1 MFINFCISGR
11 LGNAIF
17 RYMASVIMC
26 IYYNGTYTINNK
38 QNYDCR
44 DEQFIKIIKKIIN
57 KKQTPI
63 KNPKLALNKVGVN
76 LTCFY
81 QHDLIYKLHKQQ
93 ILDFIRL
100 HSDHYVLTDG
110 VNAGDK
116 NYEKFFM
123 IDIINTPPS
132 FDKRYKNIL
141 HVRLEDFV
149 KYNLF
154 LKVERI
160 LYLLDKNIIKENESL
175 CIVCKKPS
183 TDFENKY
190 IKQITDY
197 LSNKKIAF
205 FLEHNDTIT
214 DYYIMKE
221 AELLICSKSTLSW
234 CAAFFSDKIKYCYLP
249 DYVESQNST
258 CKYPIDNTELY

>member
-1 MFINFCISGR
+1 MFINFCITGR

-38 QNYDCR
+38 QIYDCR
-44 DEQFIKIIKKIIN
+44 DEKFIKIIKNIIN
-57 KKQTPI
+57 KKHIPI
-63 KNPKLALNKVGVN
+63 KETSLKFNKVGIN
-76 LTCFY
+76 MTCYY
-81 QHDLIYKLHKQQ
+81 QHDLIYKLHKRQ
-93 ILDFIRL
+93 ILDFIKK

-116 NYEKFFM
+116 NYEKFYM
-123 IDIINTPPS
+123 IDIINTPLT
-132 FDKRYKNIL
+132 FNKKYKNVL
-141 HVRLEDFV
+141 HIRLEDFV
-149 KYNLF
+149 THNLF
-154 LKVERI
+154 LNVERI
-160 LYLLDKNIIKENESL
+160 INLLDKNIIKETETL
-175 CIVCKKPS
+175 CIVCKKPI
-183 TDFENKY
+183 TDFENNY
-190 IKQITDY
+190 IKQLTNY
-197 LSNKKIAF
+197 LSNNKIGF

-234 CAAFFSDKIKYCYLP
+234 CAAFFSDKIQKCYLP
-249 DYVESQNST
+249 DYIETPNNT